1 MLTAQQLADVR
12 RHAGYPLLADTQVD
26 DSRDLAYGWVSPGVW
41 QTLNHRLSNL
51 RPEEETVLVTTYL
64 VMLTKLETAVTDASD
79 NLDTAQAAVW
89 KHNANEVRDRLS
101 LFDTWRRRMCAFIGI
116 APGPM
121 LGLGGATISLGRA

>member
-12 RHAGYPLLADTQVD
+12 RHAGYPLLADTVAD
-26 DSRDLAYGWVSPGVW
+26 DSRDFAYGWVSPGVW
-41 QTLNHRLSNL
+41 QTLNHRLTHL
-51 RPEEETVLVTTYL
+51 RAEEEAVLITTYL
-64 VMLTKLETAVTDASD
+64 TNLAALETAVTAASD

-89 KHNANEVRDRLS
+89 KHNPNEVRDRLA

-121 LGLGGATISLGRA
+121 LGPGGATIALGRA